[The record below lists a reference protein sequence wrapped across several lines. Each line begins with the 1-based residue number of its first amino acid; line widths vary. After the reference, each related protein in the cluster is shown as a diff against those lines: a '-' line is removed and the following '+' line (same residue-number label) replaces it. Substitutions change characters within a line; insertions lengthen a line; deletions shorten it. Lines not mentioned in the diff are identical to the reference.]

1 MGKQTTRIL
10 KNKAEKLI
18 EFYPDKL
25 STDFEKN
32 KEFLNTL
39 GLFKYSKQ
47 DRNLIAGYIT
57 KATKKVEK

>member
-18 EFYPDKL
+18 EIYPGKFG
-25 STDFEKN
+25 TEFEKN

-39 GLFKYSKQ
+39 GLFKYSKH
-47 DRNLIAGYIT
+47 DRNLIAGYI
-57 KATKKVEK
+57 ARAAKKSEK